1 MGNLGNKL
9 AHAWN
14 AFNTQTTEL
23 SMSGESYGI
32 RPYTSGYRMIN
43 DRSIIGS
50 IYNRIAIDVAA
61 VDMMHIRKDEHGN
74 FVDIEKSGLNN
85 CLTVEANLDQ
95 GARAF
100 RQDIAMTLF
109 EKGVIAVVAVDTT
122 VNPKS
127 SNAYDVKTMRLG
139 EIVTWYPDS
148 VKVLL
153 YNDKNGKK
161 EEIILPK
168 RTVAVIENPLF
179 AVMNEPNGTLQR
191 LLRKLS
197 LLDTLDEQAAAG
209 NLDLII
215 QLPYV
220 IKTEQKRQQA
230 ETRRKDIQMQLR
242 EGTHGIAYTDGT
254 EKITQL
260 NRPAENNMLKTVEY
274 LTNMLYGQ
282 LGITEEV
289 FNGTADEK
297 TMLNYHN
304 RTIEPI
310 LSAITE
316 GMSRTFLSKTA
327 RSQGQD
333 VKFFRDPFKLAALAD
348 IAELGDKLTRNEIL
362 TSNEMR
368 SAIGYRPVKNKEADE
383 LRNKNLPKVEPELPT
398 DKPTAV
404 KESDVQNGTEE
415 EA

>member
-61 VDMMHIRKDEHGN
+61 VDMMHIRKDENGN

-383 LRNKNLPKVEPELPT
+383 LRNKNLPKIEPELPT

-415 EA
+415 A

>member
-1 MGNLGNKL
+1 MGTFGNKL

-32 RPYTSGYRMIN
+32 RPYTSGHRAIN
-43 DRSIIGS
+43 DKSIIGS
-50 IYNRIAIDVAA
+50 VYNRLAIDVAS
-61 VDMMHIRKDEHGN
+61 VDMMHIRKDKDGN
-74 FVDIEKSGLNN
+74 FLDIEKSGLNY
-85 CLTVEANLDQ
+85 CLTSEANMDQ

-122 VNPKS
+122 VDPESTNS
-127 SNAYDVKTMRLG
+127 FDVKTMRIG

-153 YNDKNGKK
+153 YNEKTGRK

-168 RTVAVIENPLF
+168 RTVSVIENPLF
-179 AVMNEPNGTLQR
+179 TVMNEPNGTLQR

-197 LLDTLDEQAAAG
+197 LLDSLDEQAASG
-209 NLDLII
+209 KLDIII

-230 ETRRKDIQMQLR
+230 ESRRKDIEMQLR
-242 EGTHGIAYTDGT
+242 EGSHGIAYTDGT

-282 LGITEEV
+282 LGLTEDV

-316 GMSRTFLSKTA
+316 GMARTFLSKTA

-383 LRNKNLPKVEPELPT
+383 LRNKNLPKIEPELPT

-415 EA
+415 A